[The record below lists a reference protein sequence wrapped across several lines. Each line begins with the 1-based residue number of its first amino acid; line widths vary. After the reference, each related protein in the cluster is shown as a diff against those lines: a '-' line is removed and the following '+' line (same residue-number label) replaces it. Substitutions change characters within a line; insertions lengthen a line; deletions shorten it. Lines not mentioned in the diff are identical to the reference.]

1 MRQWIPYSI
10 ALGVLVSL
18 APPAARAS
26 TAGRRNTAVAATAVA
41 VGAWANGT
49 GKAGR
54 RNTALLA
61 TAGAAYA
68 WKRHNDK
75 KKEERRV
82 QTVRVV
88 SVNRPARVVHAARP
102 VHVAHAAR
110 PTRVVQVAST
120 GQLHEPTCPSGHACG
135 IKEYKHK
142 PSGETKIKYLC
153 GAEYVRKA
161 SGETKF
167 KR

>member
-1 MRQWIPYSI
+1 VRRWILYSI
-10 ALGVLVSL
+10 AVGVLLSL
-18 APPAARAS
+18 APPAVRAS

-41 VGAWANGT
+41 VGAWSNGT
-49 GKAGR
+49 GRKGR

-75 KKEERRV
+75 KKEVRRAE
-82 QTVRVV
+82 TVRVV
-88 SVNRPARVVHAARP
+88 HVSRPTRVVRVARPARVVHTAP
-102 VHVAHAAR
+102 
-110 PTRVVQVAST
+110 PTKVVRVASNPSP
-120 GQLHEPTCPSGHACG
+120 HKPACPSGHACG
-135 IKEYKHK
+135 IKEYEHK
-142 PSGETKIKYLC
+142 ADGETKIKYLC
-153 GAEYVRKA
+153 GAEYERKA